1 MEQDVVEGER
11 NEAPGFELALNQ
23 ADYSRMTDEQ
33 LAPSGDLFLSQ
44 RIRHETKVDYFC
56 CMCNDNSRWLLH
68 MQQDVLS
75 PTGYPAIV
83 ETLKRSLHWVS
94 ILMRLSI
101 GTLFLC
107 AAIVKTPFG
116 IPGIIAYYSSL
127 LDHSLLPA
135 SLVKAHAVLILFF
148 EYGLAIWLFSGW
160 RLRFAWKVGGVLL
173 VSLAIG
179 MIFAG
184 KYDVA
189 NANYVYAF
197 LCAVGLFSSEFDRW
211 QVGRLKH

>member
-1 MEQDVVEGER
+1 
-11 NEAPGFELALNQ
+11 
-23 ADYSRMTDEQ
+23 
-33 LAPSGDLFLSQ
+33 
-44 RIRHETKVDYFC
+44 
-56 CMCNDNSRWLLH
+56 

-75 PTGYPAIV
+75 PPDYPATA
-83 ETLKRSLHWVS
+83 EPLKRGLHWVS

-107 AAIVKTPFG
+107 AAIVKTPLG
-116 IPGIIAYYSSL
+116 IPGVTAYYSSL
-127 LDHSLLPA
+127 FDHSLLPA
-135 SLVKAHAVLILFF
+135 FLVKTHAALILFF

-160 RLRFAWKVGGVLL
+160 RLQLAWKIGCLLL
-173 VSLAIG
+173 VSLAVG

-189 NANYVYAF
+189 SANYIYIF

-211 QVGRLKH
+211 QLGR

>member
-1 MEQDVVEGER
+1 
-11 NEAPGFELALNQ
+11 
-23 ADYSRMTDEQ
+23 
-33 LAPSGDLFLSQ
+33 
-44 RIRHETKVDYFC
+44 
-56 CMCNDNSRWLLH
+56 
-68 MQQDVLS
+68 MQQEVLLRTDS
-75 PTGYPAIV
+75 PAVT
-83 ETLKRSLHWVS
+83 ETLERSLHWVS
-94 ILMRLSI
+94 ILMRLSL

-107 AAIVKTPFG
+107 AAIVKTPLG

-135 SLVKAHAVLILFF
+135 FLVKIHAALILFF
-148 EYGLAIWLFSGW
+148 EYGLAVWLLSGW
-160 RLRFAWKVGGVLL
+160 RLRLAWRVAAVLL

-189 NANYVYAF
+189 SANYIYVL

-211 QVGRLKH
+211 RVAP

>member
-1 MEQDVVEGER
+1 
-11 NEAPGFELALNQ
+11 
-23 ADYSRMTDEQ
+23 
-33 LAPSGDLFLSQ
+33 
-44 RIRHETKVDYFC
+44 
-56 CMCNDNSRWLLH
+56 

-75 PTGYPAIV
+75 PVSYPSIV
-83 ETLKRSLHWVS
+83 ETLKRRLHWVS

-135 SLVKAHAVLILFF
+135 FLVKTHAALILFF
-148 EYGLAIWLFSGW
+148 EYGLAIWLLSGW
-160 RLRFAWKVGGVLL
+160 RLRLAWKVGGVLL
-173 VSLAIG
+173 ASLAVG

-189 NANYVYAF
+189 SANYIYVF
-197 LCAVGLFSSEFDRW
+197 LCAVGLFVSEFDRW
-211 QVGRLKH
+211 QVGR